1 MKKLAAIFT
10 ALCLVLTGCGN
21 SGGQPSSSE
30 PSSAPES
37 KAVSSIPPES
47 SPEPSSEA
55 PKTPAFSMAAD
66 SLFQHLDKFSDAFS
80 GGKLSTWATAEST
93 DPDGNPMQVYDY
105 KKSFQLA
112 LAREEQSGNLV
123 QVMMIANLDNLT
135 DGESDFVTAL
145 QAEVI
150 DQFEPGKA
158 SEIITQLGQQE
169 YAFGEQAA
177 FSLGFQDGAMYI
189 SVVPLESFGSGGSSD
204 KAESPAEKE
213 FSMPVSSMVSE
224 LDAVTE
230 EYGDGKMSAWQTS
243 SQTDEDGR
251 LVHTYK
257 HSDGLSIL
265 LRESPSSGNLASLF
279 VSVSADKA
287 NDEELKLLA
296 ALRSSIIAGFE
307 PDRKYEIDEEL
318 GDVLGEQDVKVAS
331 GDNASFTYIIDG
343 TSMMFLVS
351 PA

>member
-1 MKKLAAIFT
+1 MKKLAAIVA
-10 ALCLVLTGCGN
+10 ALCLMLTGCGN

-37 KAVSSIPPES
+37 AAVSSTPPES
-47 SPEPSSEA
+47 SQEPSSEA
-55 PKTPAFSMAAD
+55 PKTPAFSMTAD
-66 SLFQHLDKFSDAFS
+66 SLFQYLDGFSDAFS
-80 GGKLSTWATAEST
+80 GGKLSTWNTAEST
-93 DPDGNPMQVYDY
+93 DLNGNPMQVYDY
-105 KKSFQLA
+105 KKAFQLA
-112 LAREEQSGNLV
+112 LAREEQSGKLV
-123 QVMMIANLDNLT
+123 EVMMVANLDDLT

-177 FSLGFQDGAMYI
+177 FSLGFQNGAMYI
-189 SVVPLESFGSGGSSD
+189 SVVPLESFGTGSSPD
-204 KAESPAEKE
+204 EAGNPAEKE

-230 EYGDGKMSAWQTS
+230 EYGDGKMSAWQTAS
-243 SQTDEDGR
+243 ETDENGR

-265 LRESPSSGNLASLF
+265 LRESPTSGNLVSLF
-279 VSVSADKA
+279 VGVSTDQAS
-287 NDEELKLLA
+287 DEELKLLA
-296 ALRSSIIAGFE
+296 ALRSSVIAGFE

-318 GDVLGEQDVKVAS
+318 GDVLGEQDVKVAL
-331 GDNASFTYIIDG
+331 GDNASFTYIIDDV
-343 TSMMFLVS
+343 SMIFMVS